1 VKISDVWGVFIC
13 EVEMPYLNADD
24 PKLPDNI
31 KELPKDKREQWV
43 AIFNDVYESAIDDE
57 KTEEEAEKL
66 AFTQANGVVFKK
78 NPDKKSYRLMDKVL
92 AGIEQG
98 EELKKQRT
106 FIFLP
111 VTEAV
116 GKQLGITDPNTLKK
130 AHITVLYLNE
140 LSPREAGL
148 VEDLII
154 NKAKEIPPIGGRING
169 AGRFS
174 LDEKDAFVALVDS
187 PTLSNTRQ
195 KLMGGIADLGYISN
209 VEHGFIPHITI
220 SYLDKTEKMP
230 EKRFDP
236 DPLFFD
242 KIGFGF
248 GDEQILHPLTGNTGQ
263 DELYNDI
270 APPNLHRSLGHTKCV
285 LCVYFLKKQIPLE
298 DEEPE
303 IKTYCKLYKTQV
315 APYQVCDDY
324 INTQA
329 FLTSKAYEAKA
340 GMRNSAKDMEIVQGL
355 HDGTCKLGATCKS
368 RHLEEMVMKRAIP
381 LARAPIAPRE
391 TKWDSGAAHKRAVEW
406 ATTDDSLNLDKYA
419 RLHLYVMGDGENIT
433 DYKLQYQDIVDGKPT
448 IIPQSVITIAN
459 NPQRGLEAVK
469 EIPEEDKTKIK
480 ANLSR
485 LFARMRDDLEDFDL
499 KPRWEQTEGKANIQ
513 PVPKEHNAL
522 QPIGFDEEGNFIA
535 KNHLVLF
542 DKTDLEGTVNSRKN
556 PDGSKGEHFTK
567 ETDFESS
574 YTKTNNV
581 LLDWEHRQGG
591 KNEPG
596 PHDPLGRVN
605 WKTVEKDDEG
615 LFAEIVLEKRARYFN
630 MLVELI
636 ENGLLA
642 TSTEPVQGQVVKS
655 TDGEIKKWPM
665 FRNTLTPT
673 PMELSMYDPR
683 QLELYRKAAEVIPAF
698 AKSLSN
704 VEIENAK
711 IKAQILEH
719 INKNNLLLLQGV

>member
-13 EVEMPYLNADD
+13 EVKMPYLNADD
-24 PKLPDNI
+24 PKLPDNV
-31 KELPKDKREQWV
+31 KELDKDKREQWV
-43 AIFNDVYESAIDDE
+43 SIFNDVYERAIADD
-57 KTEEEAEKL
+57 KTKDEAEQA
-66 AFTQANGVVFKK
+66 AFTQANGVV
-78 NPDKKSYRLMDKVL
+78 
-92 AGIEQG
+92 
-98 EELKKQRT
+98 LKKE
-106 FIFLP
+106 P
-111 VTEAV
+111 ES
-116 GKQLGITDPNTLKK
+116 KQLEMPFHAD
-130 AHITVLYLNE
+130 V
-140 LSPREAGL
+140 
-148 VEDLII
+148 VE
-154 NKAKEIPPIGGRING
+154 
-169 AGRFS
+169 
-174 LDEKDAFVALVDS
+174 
-187 PTLSNTRQ
+187 
-195 KLMGGIADLGYISN
+195 
-209 VEHGFIPHITI
+209 
-220 SYLDKTEKMP
+220 
-230 EKRFDP
+230 
-236 DPLFFD
+236 
-242 KIGFGF
+242 
-248 GDEQILHPLTGNTGQ
+248 
-263 DELYNDI
+263 
-270 APPNLHRSLGHTKCV
+270 PPNLHRSLGHTKCV
-285 LCVYFLKKQIPLE
+285 LCVYFRKIVPPSRGE
-298 DEEPE
+298 MAAIENEVSD
-303 IKTYCKLYKTQV
+303 IKTYCKLYKTDV
-315 APYQVCDDY
+315 MPYQVCDDY

-329 FLTSKAYEAKA
+329 FLTSKAYDAKI
-340 GMRNSAKDMEIVQGL
+340 GMRNSARDMEILQGL

-391 TKWDSGAAHKRAVEW
+391 TKWDSGAAHNRAVEW

-485 LFARMRDDLEDFDL
+485 LFTRMRNELEDFDL

-535 KNHLVLF
+535 KNYIVLF
-542 DKTDLEGTVNSRKN
+542 DKKDLEGTVNSREN
-556 PDGSKGEHFTK
+556 PDGSKGEYFTK

-655 TDGEIKKWPM
+655 TDGKIEKWPM
-665 FRNTLTPT
+665 FRDTLTPT

-683 QLELYRKAAEVIPAF
+683 QLELYRKAAKVIPAF

-704 VEIENAK
+704 VERDKHKIK
-711 IKAQILEH
+711 IKALKH